1 MCDNFATSVSV
12 HCNPQGLPTTQQ
24 ADCKGQKM
32 AALPTAEA
40 ELRLRAGK
48 NSEIGEGLHF
58 SVITAPRKSNVTTL
72 VPALTE
78 CA

>member
-12 HCNPQGLPTTQQ
+12 RCKPQGLPTTQQ
-24 ADCKGQKM
+24 PDCKGKNGG
-32 AALPTAEA
+32 ASDSRSGTKAPRWGKTV
-40 ELRLRAGK
+40 RLAK
-48 NSEIGEGLHF
+48 VF
-58 SVITAPRKSNVTTL
+58 SVITAPRKSNVTTS